1 MIGVTVIKEK
11 RVYAGYYQRYDGQI
25 IYVVMVIKD
34 ADTGADMV
42 IFQPFHLGALGEYE
56 VMSKRS
62 FCEIVTIK
70 GKEVPKFKRRT
81 QHPIQPGMDDYQKEH
96 GLRGPIRYASADEKD
111 VEVRHYRRCRSYLAY
126 SKDIICH
133 YGEDIRKYELCIRT
147 KKYVGVLPT
156 EFRFLKED
164 LKFLQDCTNTVLKEY
179 KTLLDDKFYRQLSVR
194 KYAEMAGISR
204 GSVDYMQKKFF
215 LAFAEQLRIRDEA
228 DQKCRLI

>member
-1 MIGVTVIKEK
+1 MPGIKDR

-42 IFQPFHLGALGEYE
+42 LFQPSHLGDLGGYE

-164 LKFLQDCTNTVLKEY
+164 LKFLQDCINTVLKEY
-179 KTLLDDKFYRQLSVR
+179 ETLLEDKFCRQLSVR
-194 KYAEMAGISR
+194 KYAEMTGISR

>member
-1 MIGVTVIKEK
+1 MTKIMDK

-25 IYVVMVIKD
+25 IYVVMAIKD

-42 IFQPFHLGALGEYE
+42 LFQPSHLGDLGGYE

-62 FCEIVTIK
+62 FCELVTVN

-81 QHPIQPGMDDYQKEH
+81 QHPIQTGMDNYQREH
-96 GLRGPIRYASADEKD
+96 GLRGPIRYASAEEKD
-111 VEVRHYRRCRSYLAY
+111 KEIRHYRKCHSYLTYA
-126 SKDIICH
+126 KDIICH

-147 KKYVGVLPT
+147 KKYVGVLPD

-164 LKFLQDCTNTVLKEY
+164 LKFLQDCTSTVLREY
-179 KTLLDDKFYRQLSVR
+179 KTLLEDKFYRQLSIR
-194 KYAEMAGISR
+194 KYAKVAGISR

-215 LAFAEQLRIRDEA
+215 LAFAEQLRIRDEV

>member
-1 MIGVTVIKEK
+1 M
-11 RVYAGYYQRYDGQI
+11 
-25 IYVVMVIKD
+25 
-34 ADTGADMV
+34 
-42 IFQPFHLGALGEYE
+42 EY
-56 VMSKRS
+56 SR
-62 FCEIVTIK
+62 
-70 GKEVPKFKRRT
+70 
-81 QHPIQPGMDDYQKEH
+81 
-96 GLRGPIRYASADEKD
+96 D
-111 VEVRHYRRCRSYLAY
+111 V
-126 SKDIICH
+126 ICH

-147 KKYVGVLPT
+147 KKYVGVLPD

-194 KYAEMAGISR
+194 KYAEMVGISR

>member
-1 MIGVTVIKEK
+1 MTKSKNK

-42 IFQPFHLGALGEYE
+42 IFQQSHLGALGDYE

-62 FCEIVTIK
+62 FSELITLNGEK
-70 GKEVPKFKRRT
+70 VPKFKRRT
-81 QHPIQPGMDDYQKEH
+81 QHPIQPSMDDYQREH

-111 VEVRHYRRCRSYLAY
+111 VEIRHYRRCRSYMEY
-126 SKDIICH
+126 SKDVICH
-133 YGEDIRKYELCIRT
+133 YGEDIRKYELCIRA
-147 KKYVGVLPT
+147 KKYVGVLPA

-164 LKFLQDCTNTVLKEY
+164 LKFLQDCTNTVLTEY

>member
-1 MIGVTVIKEK
+1 MTNKRDK

-42 IFQPFHLGALGEYE
+42 LFQPSHLGDLGGYE

-62 FCEIVTIK
+62 FCELVTVD

-81 QHPIQPGMDDYQKEH
+81 QHPIQPSMDDYQREH
-96 GLRGPIRYASADEKD
+96 GLRGPIRYASAIEKD
-111 VEVRHYRRCRSYLAY
+111 KEIRHYRRCHSYLAY
-126 SKDIICH
+126 SKDIICN

-147 KKYVGVLPT
+147 KKYVGVMPD
-156 EFRFLKED
+156 EFQFLKED

-179 KTLLDDKFYRQLSVR
+179 KTLLEEKFYNQLSVR
-194 KYAEMAGISR
+194 KYAKAAGISR
-204 GSVDYMQKKFF
+204 GCVDYMQKKFF

>member
-1 MIGVTVIKEK
+1 MTVIKEK

-81 QHPIQPGMDDYQKEH
+81 QHPIQPGMDDYQREH

-179 KTLLDDKFYRQLSVR
+179 ETLLEDKFCRQLSVR
-194 KYAEMAGISR
+194 KYAEMTGISR

>member
-1 MIGVTVIKEK
+1 MTEIKDR

-25 IYVVMVIKD
+25 IYVVMVVKD

-42 IFQPFHLGALGEYE
+42 IFQPSHLGTLGEYE

-81 QHPIQPGMDDYQKEH
+81 QHPIQPGMDDYQREQ

-194 KYAEMAGISR
+194 KYAEMVGISR

>member
-1 MIGVTVIKEK
+1 MTVIKEK

-179 KTLLDDKFYRQLSVR
+179 ETLLEDKFCRQLSVR
-194 KYAEMAGISR
+194 KYAEMTGISR

>member
-1 MIGVTVIKEK
+1 MTKIRDK

-25 IYVVMVIKD
+25 IYVVIVIKD
-34 ADTGADMV
+34 ADTGEDMV
-42 IFQPFHLGALGEYE
+42 IFQPFHLGDLGDYE

-62 FCEIVTIK
+62 FCELVTVN

-81 QHPIQPGMDDYQKEH
+81 QHPIQASMDDYQRGH
-96 GLRGPIRYASADEKD
+96 GLRGPIRYASAEEKD
-111 VEVRHYRRCRSYLAY
+111 QEIRHYRRCHSYLTYA
-126 SKDIICH
+126 KDIICH

-147 KKYVGVLPT
+147 KKYVGVLPD

-164 LKFLQDCTNTVLKEY
+164 LRFLQDCTSTVLKEY
-179 KTLLDDKFYRQLSVR
+179 KTLLEDKFYRQLSIR

>member
-1 MIGVTVIKEK
+1 MKEK
-11 RVYAGYYQRYDGQI
+11 DRRVNAGYYQRYDGQI

-34 ADTGADMV
+34 VDTGADMV
-42 IFQPFHLGALGEYE
+42 IFQPSHLGALGEYE

-62 FCEIVTIK
+62 FCEFIIVD

-81 QHPIQPGMDDYQKEH
+81 QHPIQASMDDYQRGH
-96 GLRGPIRYASADEKD
+96 GLRGPIRYASAEEKD
-111 VEVRHYRRCRSYLAY
+111 KEIRHYRRCHSYLTYA
-126 SKDIICH
+126 KDIICH

-147 KKYVGVLPT
+147 KKYVGVLPD

-164 LKFLQDCTNTVLKEY
+164 LRFLQDCTSTVLKEY
-179 KTLLDDKFYRQLSVR
+179 KTLLEDKFYRQLSIR